1 MAMSVTQRERGRK
14 RQLPVVRWLEA
25 GCVAAAVGAAVM
37 LTTPGLAFADDSS
50 KGSAE
55 SVAHSTRHSSSTNPK
70 AAPASRPRTATPPN
84 RSTVDSASSKP
95 AAADTAINSPTD
107 STTTGLAGV
116 PTGSSVK
123 VGGSRSA
130 TGKGPQ
136 PVAAQS
142 AGSAFHAPAVA
153 AQTAAV
159 SAAATGRVTPVITG
173 IATAVEGVLDAAIN
187 CLSNL
192 PGPISEFVQ
201 GALILVRRNLFPVST
216 LVGLDYGTAFASP
229 APTDTAALKII
240 YQQGVTRIRMYD
252 IVPATLS
259 LIKTEIPG
267 AIVSVGIPNYLVAQL
282 ASDPSYAATVLQTLK
297 PYNSIVKTIVVGN
310 EVDAAF
316 PTDLFTVATAVAN
329 MQNAIAAEHLSTAVT
344 VSFTMGLITN
354 SYPPSASIL
363 NPGLTGL
370 TQLLSQ
376 MKDSVEIDPYPLIDL
391 QSNPTDIS
399 LAYALGLP
407 SSTPV
412 IDNGVVYHSLFWAEY
427 DGVRWALD
435 KAGIDLPIYVGET
448 GWATSSVDGLSPYST
463 VANAKIYN
471 QNIVDSILTGGSPR
485 FGVKDFPFNL
495 FEFSDENQK
504 PGGLF
509 EPYWGWYSVG
519 SGGALNQKYS
529 LNL

>member
-1 MAMSVTQRERGRK
+1 MARSVTQRERRRGQ
-14 RQLPVVRWLEA
+14 QLPVVRWLTA
-25 GCVAAAVGAAVM
+25 GCVAAGVGAAVM
-37 LTTPGLAFADDSS
+37 LTTPGLAYADGSS
-50 KGSAE
+50 EASAG
-55 SVAHSTRHSSSTNPK
+55 SVAHNTAHSSSTNPK
-70 AAPASRPRTATPPN
+70 AAAASRPRTATRPN
-84 RSTVDSASSKP
+84 RSTFGSA
-95 AAADTAINSPTD
+95 
-107 STTTGLAGV
+107 
-116 PTGSSVK
+116 SSVK

-130 TGKGPQ
+130 TGQ
-136 PVAAQS
+136 AVATAGRS
-142 AGSAFHAPAVA
+142 TVGSAFRAPAVT

-159 SAAATGRVTPVITG
+159 SAVAMGQVTPVITG
-173 IATAVEGVLDAAIN
+173 MATAGKGVLDAAIN

-201 GALILVRRNLFPVST
+201 GALIVLRRNLFPVST
-216 LVGLDYGTAFASP
+216 SVGLDYGTAFASP
-229 APTDTAALKII
+229 APTDTAALKIM

-252 IVPATLS
+252 IVPGTLS

-282 ASDPSYAATVLQTLK
+282 ASDPSYAATVLQTLQ

-316 PTDLFTVATAVAN
+316 PTDLSTVATAVAN
-329 MQNAIAAEHLSTAVT
+329 MQNAIAAENLSTAVT
-344 VSFTMGLITN
+344 VSFTMGLIAN

-363 NPGLTGL
+363 NPSLTGL
-370 TQLLSQ
+370 TQLLGQ
-376 MKDSVEIDPYPLIDL
+376 LKDSVEIDPYPLIDL

-435 KAGIDLPIYVGET
+435 KAGITLPIYVGET
-448 GWATSSVDGLSPYST
+448 GWATSSVDGQSPYST

-471 QNIVDSILTGGSPR
+471 QNIIDSILTGGSPK
-485 FGVKDFPFNL
+485 FGVEGFPFNL

-519 SGGALNQKYS
+519 SGGALTQKYS

>member
-1 MAMSVTQRERGRK
+1 
-14 RQLPVVRWLEA
+14 
-25 GCVAAAVGAAVM
+25 M
-37 LTTPGLAFADDSS
+37 LTTPGLAYADGSS
-50 KGSAE
+50 TSSAG
-55 SVAHSTRHSSSTNPK
+55 SVAHNTGHSSSTNPK

-84 RSTVDSASSKP
+84 RSTVGSASSKP
-95 AAADTAINSPTD
+95 AAAEKAISSPSD
-107 STTTGLAGV
+107 FTTTVVAGV
-116 PTGSSVK
+116 PAGSSVK

-130 TGKGPQ
+130 TTQRPQ
-136 PVAAQS
+136 LVAAQS

-192 PGPISEFVQ
+192 PGGPITEFVQ
-201 GALILVRRNLFPVST
+201 GALILVRRTLFPVST
-216 LVGLDYGTAFASP
+216 SVGLDYGTAFASP
-229 APTDTAALKII
+229 APTDTAALKVM

-252 IVPATLS
+252 ILPSSLS
-259 LIKTEIPG
+259 LIETMIPG

-363 NPGLTGL
+363 NPNLTGL
-370 TQLLSQ
+370 TQLLGQ
-376 MKDSVEIDPYPLIDL
+376 LKDSVEIDPYPLIDL

-407 SSTPV
+407 TSTPV

-435 KAGIDLPIYVGET
+435 KAGITLPIYIGET

-463 VANAKIYN
+463 VDNAKIYN
-471 QNIVDSILTGGSPR
+471 QNIIDSILTGGSPK

-519 SGGALNQKYS
+519 PGGALTQKYS
-529 LNL
+529 LDL